1 MLLMPESRLN
11 CGCLDTLRSK
21 MAKEVIGP
29 QSEFQ
34 EKCLTSD
41 ARIIIMGG

>member
-1 MLLMPESRLN
+1 MREKRQSFVITDLISS
-11 CGCLDTLRSK
+11 RSK

-34 EKCLTSD
+34 ERCLTSD